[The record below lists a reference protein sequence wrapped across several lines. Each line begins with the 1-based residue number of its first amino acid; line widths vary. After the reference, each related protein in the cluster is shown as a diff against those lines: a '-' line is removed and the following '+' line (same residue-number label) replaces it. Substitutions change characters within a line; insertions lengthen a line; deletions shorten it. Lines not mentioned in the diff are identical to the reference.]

1 MPSPPATREL
11 VRAAAVLLAA
21 SAPAWAGA
29 GQSGTAAGV
38 TRILLPIGGLII
50 LTILGGLG
58 VMAVRRRMLA
68 KDSPASDQGG
78 LLDELRRMRSS
89 GQISDEEFDA
99 ARRTIAAR
107 LTGKPSVPRRPPD
120 SGAT

>member
-1 MPSPPATREL
+1 M
-11 VRAAAVLLAA
+11 RAAAVLLAA

-29 GQSGTAAGV
+29 GQPGTAAGV

-78 LLDELRRMRSS
+78 LLDDLRRMRSS
-89 GQISDEEFDA
+89 GQISQEEFDA
-99 ARRTIAAR
+99 ARKSIAAR
-107 LTGKPSVPRRPPD
+107 LAGKPSAPKRPPD